1 MTNADSVRVVFVG
14 GTGRSG
20 STVVAN
26 ALGALDDAVSVGE
39 VRYLWERGISEN
51 RLCGCGQAFADC
63 PFWQEV
69 LHTAY
74 GSAVPDAGAV
84 HAQLTASTKLRT
96 LPRMLRGSAARR
108 EAPQELSAVLAPLYA
123 AISAVSGKSVVI
135 DSSKLPTYAAL
146 LAGTP
151 GLDVDVVHLV
161 RDPRAAAF
169 SWQRK
174 KAKNDQGGLME
185 RRGVVKSATLWTAW
199 NAGLERAW
207 RGSPRYV
214 RLRYESFATHPRQS
228 LQVLADALALTG
240 VDALVDEQGR
250 VDLPT
255 NHTVAGNPARMAIGP
270 TPITLDNEWASAMDR
285 REAGVVTALTSPL
298 LGRYGYPRAV
308 AAREPAELAGR

>member
-1 MTNADSVRVVFVG
+1 MTNAESVRVVFVG

-39 VRYLWERGISEN
+39 VRYLWERGIGEN

-74 GSAVPDAGAV
+74 GTAVPDAGAV
-84 HAQLTASTKLRT
+84 HAQLTVAT
-96 LPRMLRGSAARR
+96 
-108 EAPQELSAVLAPLYA
+108 
-123 AISAVSGKSVVI
+123 
-135 DSSKLPTYAAL
+135 KLPTYAAL